1 MTWTVTWKMTWTMNR
16 AAGMMMSI
24 RLTMR
29 MRLSHVLFTG
39 NGTSITE
46 TPNLKQTECLCPL
59 CPYGLGIS
67 NNIMQKGEV

>member
-1 MTWTVTWKMTWTMNR
+1 
-16 AAGMMMSI
+16 MSI